1 MSSEKPNFLV
11 IFSDEL
17 DASYLGCYGGNI
29 TPTPNVDSLAEEGIR
44 FTNAYAA
51 APMCTPSRYSL
62 LTGKYPGRCK
72 SPQFLKENPL
82 SEPYCISWNTHVDP
96 SVPTIAKI
104 LSNHGYYTG
113 IAGKW
118 HVGGISA
125 EELPKFKISDDPDD
139 EDVNERLKLH
149 QKILTNQIK
158 KTGGFDY
165 AASVL
170 PGNFDGFPVE
180 KLRYHNIEWITEG
193 ALAFLE
199 QAARKDQPFFL
210 YVTPTAIHGPSH
222 HLSLEQDVRYTSAGK
237 IEALKKYQPARKA
250 KKKELEGLPSY
261 EKHKKAGLWFLD
273 EQVGTIMRK
282 LKDLGL
288 EENTMVFYM
297 PDHNVEPG
305 KATCYEKGLKVPL
318 IMRWPGRIREGIVTD
333 ALVQTVDVL
342 PTVLDAAH
350 VDVQSQTRFD
360 GVSLV
365 PLVERKTSK
374 VRDFVYFE
382 SGYARAIT
390 NGEYKYIAFRY
401 PESILRKMETGVIDY
416 APDYLGLRKQ
426 PHSCIAIKH
435 YPHYFDPDQLY
446 DLKSDPYEQCN
457 LADNPKYEQVLREM
471 KSKMREILSSFE
483 HTYNLEV
490 PAFMKTEKFLSL
502 VQETKSIKTDWIPW
516 LKRDH
521 GEITWP
527 PATT

>member
-1 MSSEKPNFLV
+1 MYTEQVLV
-11 IFSDEL
+11 ADGEISGGDVKARSFSRR
-17 DASYLGCYGGNI
+17 
-29 TPTPNVDSLAEEGIR
+29 T
-44 FTNAYAA
+44 
-51 APMCTPSRYSL
+51 
-62 LTGKYPGRCK
+62 
-72 SPQFLKENPL
+72 PL

-297 PDHNVEPG
+297 PDHARDSFIFRTHLQPRGSCLHENR
-305 KATCYEKGLKVPL
+305 KVPKPRSRNKVYKDRL
-318 IMRWPGRIREGIVTD
+318 D
-333 ALVQTVDVL
+333 TV
-342 PTVLDAAH
+342 AKKG
-350 VDVQSQTRFD
+350 SR
-360 GVSLV
+360 
-365 PLVERKTSK
+365 R
-374 VRDFVYFE
+374 
-382 SGYARAIT
+382 
-390 NGEYKYIAFRY
+390 N
-401 PESILRKMETGVIDY
+401 
-416 APDYLGLRKQ
+416 
-426 PHSCIAIKH
+426 
-435 YPHYFDPDQLY
+435 
-446 DLKSDPYEQCN
+446 N
-457 LADNPKYEQVLREM
+457 LASRHHVNKPAE
-471 KSKMREILSSFE
+471 LS
-483 HTYNLEV
+483 
-490 PAFMKTEKFLSL
+490 
-502 VQETKSIKTDWIPW
+502 
-516 LKRDH
+516 
-521 GEITWP
+521 
-527 PATT
+527 